1 MPIDKLFGSTINLM
15 AKNLDLRA
23 KNQTYIAANVAN
35 AETPNYRPK
44 TFSFEDQLK
53 DALKNKDAGS
63 MATVPANPRHIE
75 LKGIARKLDD
85 VDGIV
90 DENLTSGLGRDGN
103 GVDLEREMGR
113 MAENQI
119 LYTASI
125 QILAK
130 KFEGLKYAIKGGN

>member
-1 MPIDKLFGSTINLM
+1 MPIDKLFGSTIDLM

-35 AETPNYRPK
+35 AETPNYRAK

-63 MATVPANPRHIE
+63 MATVPANPHHIP
-75 LKGIARKLDD
+75 LKGIARKLED

-90 DENLTSGLGRDGN
+90 DENITSGLGRDGN

-119 LYTASI
+119 LYNASI
-125 QILAK
+125 QILTK
-130 KFEGLKYAIKGGN
+130 KFDDLKYAIKGGS

>member
-1 MPIDKLFGSTINLM
+1 MPIDKLFGSTIDLM

-35 AETPNYRPK
+35 AETPNFRAK

-63 MATVPANPRHIE
+63 MATVPANPRHIPI
-75 LKGIARKLDD
+75 KGIARKLED

-90 DENLTSGLGRDGN
+90 DETITSGLGRDGN

-119 LYTASI
+119 LYNASV
-125 QILAK
+125 QILTK

>member
-1 MPIDKLFGSTINLM
+1 MPIDKLFGSTIDLM

-35 AETPNYRPK
+35 AETPNFRAK

-63 MATVPANPRHIE
+63 MATVPANPRHIPI
-75 LKGIARKLDD
+75 KGIARKLED

-90 DENLTSGLGRDGN
+90 DENITSGLGRDGN

-119 LYTASI
+119 LYNASI
-125 QILAK
+125 QILTK

>member
-85 VDGIV
+85 VEGIV

-119 LYTASI
+119 LYNASI

>member
-1 MPIDKLFGSTINLM
+1 MPIDKLFGSTIDLM

-35 AETPNYRPK
+35 AETPNFRAK

-63 MATVPANPRHIE
+63 MATVPANPRHIPI
-75 LKGIARKLDD
+75 KGIARQLDD

-90 DENLTSGLGRDGN
+90 DENITSGLGRDGN

-119 LYTASI
+119 LYNASI
-125 QILAK
+125 QILTK

>member
-1 MPIDKLFGSTINLM
+1 MPIDKLFGPTIDLM
-15 AKNLDLRA
+15 ARNLDLRT

-35 AETPNYRPK
+35 AETPNYRAK

-63 MATVPANPRHIE
+63 MAAVPANSRHIP
-75 LKGIARKLDD
+75 LKGIARKIED

-90 DENLTSGLGRDGN
+90 DESSTSGLGRDGN

-119 LYTASI
+119 LYNASV

-130 KFEGLKYAIKGGN
+130 KFDDLKYAIKGGN

>member
-1 MPIDKLFGSTINLM
+1 MPIDNLFGSTIDLIS
-15 AKNLDLRA
+15 KNLDLRA
-23 KNQTYIAANVAN
+23 KNQMYIAANVAN
-35 AETPNYRPK
+35 AETPNYRAK

-53 DALKNKDAGS
+53 DALKNNEAGS
-63 MATVPANPRHIE
+63 MTAVPANPRHIP

-85 VDGIV
+85 VDGTV
-90 DENLTSGLGRDGN
+90 DESQANGLGRDGN

-119 LYTASI
+119 LYNASI

-130 KFEGLKYAIKGGN
+130 KFDDLKYAIKGGV

>member
-1 MPIDKLFGSTINLM
+1 MPVDKLFGPTVDLI

-23 KNQTYIAANVAN
+23 KNHSHIAGNIAN

-44 TFSFEDQLK
+44 SLSFEGQLK
-53 DALKNKDAGS
+53 DAMKNRDAGP
-63 MATVPANPRHIE
+63 AGTVPAHPRHIPI
-75 LKGIARKLDD
+75 KGVARKIEDVEGILD
-85 VDGIV
+85 
-90 DENLTSGLGRDGN
+90 ETSSSGLGRDGN
-103 GVDLEREMGR
+103 GVDLEREMAR

-119 LYTASI
+119 QYNASI

>member
-63 MATVPANPRHIE
+63 MATVPVNPRHIE

-119 LYTASI
+119 LYNASI

-130 KFEGLKYAIKGGN
+130 KFEGLKYAIKGGI

>member
-1 MPIDKLFGSTINLM
+1 MPIDKLFGSTIDLM

-35 AETPNYRPK
+35 AETPNFRAK

-63 MATVPANPRHIE
+63 MATVPANPRHIPI
-75 LKGIARKLDD
+75 KGIARKLDD

-90 DENLTSGLGRDGN
+90 DENITSGLGRDGN

-119 LYTASI
+119 LYNASV

-130 KFEGLKYAIKGGN
+130 KFDDLKYAVKGGN

>member
-1 MPIDKLFGSTINLM
+1 MPIDTLFGSTIDLV
-15 AKNLDLRA
+15 AKNLDLRS
-23 KNQTYIAANVAN
+23 KNQTHIAANLAN

-63 MATVPANPRHIE
+63 MASVPADPRHIP
-75 LKGIARKLDD
+75 LKGATRKLED
-85 VDGIV
+85 VNGV
-90 DENLTSGLGRDGN
+90 LDETLTAGL
-103 GVDLEREMGR
+103 VDLEREMGR

-119 LYTASI
+119 LYNASV

-130 KFEGLKYAIKGGN
+130 KFEGLKYAIKGGI

>member
-1 MPIDKLFGSTINLM
+1 MPIDKLFGPTIDLM
-15 AKNLDLRA
+15 ARNLDLRT

-35 AETPNYRPK
+35 AETPNYHAK

-53 DALKNKDAGS
+53 DALRNNDAGS
-63 MATVPANPRHIE
+63 MATVPANSRHIP
-75 LKGIARKLDD
+75 LKGVARKIED

-90 DENLTSGLGRDGN
+90 DERSTSGLGRDGN

-119 LYTASI
+119 LYNASI
-125 QILAK
+125 QVLAK
-130 KFEGLKYAIKGGN
+130 KFDDLKYAIKGGN

>member
-1 MPIDKLFGSTINLM
+1 MPIDKLFGSTIDLM
-15 AKNLDLRA
+15 SKNLDLRA

-35 AETPNYRPK
+35 AETPNFRPK

-53 DALKNKDAGS
+53 DALKNQDAGS
-63 MATVPANPRHIE
+63 MATVPANPRHIP
-75 LKGIARKLDD
+75 LKGIARKLED
-85 VDGIV
+85 VDGVV
-90 DENLTSGLGRDGN
+90 DETLTSGLGRDGN

-119 LYTASI
+119 LYNASV

-130 KFEGLKYAIKGGN
+130 KFDDLKYAVKGGI

>member
-1 MPIDKLFGSTINLM
+1 MPIEKLFSSTIDLL

-35 AETPNYRPK
+35 AETPNFRAK

-53 DALKNKDAGS
+53 DALKSKDAGIMS
-63 MATVPANPRHIE
+63 AVPTNPRHIP
-75 LKGIARKLDD
+75 LKGTARKFDD
-85 VDGIV
+85 VEGSL
-90 DENLTSGLGRDGN
+90 DEGSEVGLGRDGN
-103 GVDLEREMGR
+103 GVDLEREMAR

-119 LYTASI
+119 LYNASV
-125 QILAK
+125 QILNK

>member
-1 MPIDKLFGSTINLM
+1 MPIDKLFGTTIDLM
-15 AKNLDLRA
+15 AKNLDLRS
-23 KNQTYIAANVAN
+23 KNQTHIAANLAN

-63 MATVPANPRHIE
+63 MATVPADPRHIP
-75 LKGIARKLDD
+75 LKGVARKLED
-85 VDGIV
+85 VDGIL
-90 DENLTSGLGRDGN
+90 DESLSAGLGRDGN

-119 LYTASI
+119 LYNASV

>member
-1 MPIDKLFGSTINLM
+1 MPIDNLFGSTIDLIS
-15 AKNLDLRA
+15 KNLDLRA
-23 KNQTYIAANVAN
+23 KNQMYIAANVAN
-35 AETPNYRPK
+35 AETPNYRAK

-53 DALKNKDAGS
+53 DALKNKDAGF
-63 MATVPANPRHIE
+63 MAAVPANPRHIP

-85 VDGIV
+85 VDGTV
-90 DENLTSGLGRDGN
+90 DESQANGLGRDGN

-119 LYTASI
+119 LYNASI

-130 KFEGLKYAIKGGN
+130 KFDDLKYAIKGGV

>member
-1 MPIDKLFGSTINLM
+1 MPIDKLFGSTIGLM

-35 AETPNYRPK
+35 VETPNYRSK
-44 TFSFEDQLK
+44 TFSFENQLK
-53 DALKNKDAGS
+53 DALKSNDAGS
-63 MATVPANPRHIE
+63 MAPVPANPRHIPIR
-75 LKGIARKLDD
+75 GIARKLED
-85 VDGIV
+85 VDGALE
-90 DENLTSGLGRDGN
+90 ENPATSIGRDGN

-119 LYTASI
+119 LYNASV

-130 KFEGLKYAIKGGN
+130 KFDDLKYAVKGGN

>member
-1 MPIDKLFGSTINLM
+1 MPIDKLFGSTIDLM

-35 AETPNYRPK
+35 AETPNYRAK

-53 DALKNKDAGS
+53 GALKSRDAGS
-63 MATVPANPRHIE
+63 MAAVPTNPHHIP
-75 LKGIARKLDD
+75 LKGTDRKVEDVEGTLDETS
-85 VDGIV
+85 V
-90 DENLTSGLGRDGN
+90 SGLGRDGN

-119 LYTASI
+119 LYNASI